1 MEASFALWVLA
12 GPRTS
17 KGVTMA
23 PFMITES
30 LLISRPLPVNNIIS
44 PPLREAVQGD
54 SRVGFL
60 VFQVSEGRDKES
72 KVRRGQASG
81 WVGFDGSLVKPG
93 GGLRMHT

>member
-12 GPRTS
+12 RPRTS

-44 PPLREAVQGD
+44 PPLRGAVQGD

-60 VFQVSEGRDKES
+60 VFQVSEGCDKES
-72 KVRRGQASG
+72 KVRRG
-81 WVGFDGSLVKPG
+81 
-93 GGLRMHT
+93 